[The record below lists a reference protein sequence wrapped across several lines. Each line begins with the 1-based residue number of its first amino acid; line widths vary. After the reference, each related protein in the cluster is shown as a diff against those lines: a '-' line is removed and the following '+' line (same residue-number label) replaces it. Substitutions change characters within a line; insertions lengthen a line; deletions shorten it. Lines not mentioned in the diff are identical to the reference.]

1 MNNSI
6 LELQKK
12 FNLFKTGDKRWG
24 VVVSEINNEMQ
35 VKLQGG
41 VLGFISQNTLDFYR
55 RNSISLT
62 AGKQLQ
68 FEITEVKNGI
78 PYVSLPVTYIFANSP
93 HKARVRFSGTQGIV
107 VEFDWEKDINIG
119 YYSPERGL
127 PKELTELEENARVL
141 CKGLTF
147 QKEYYLIDSLQ
158 LDETKET
165 EEITVDE
172 EQYQQFKLP
181 NSWCD
186 DDIREYVK
194 DNGGYISK
202 GAFKVGECYV
212 GEIANGNIVRFKDG
226 SKAAIKKK
234 TDGRLHSKE
243 GDKVLVR
250 LLKIYDFGDMKDV
263 ELLDVVDDEY
273 VKMFTKRQNRNLLPE
288 YVDNKQKN
296 RHSYID
302 SGFVFG
308 QRDDIIFEEGKKSG
322 SEVNFERFW
331 LGFLYIVKIKNS
343 MPLLLD
349 NNGNRVG
356 IKLIE
361 NADYGVLSDDNVAF
375 VRLHYIGKENGK
387 MILTLRVEFVR
398 EYKSED
404 EAVFAGK

>member
-147 QKEYYLIDSLQ
+147 QKEYYLIRFYSYF
-158 LDETKET
+158 EK
-165 EEITVDE
+165 
-172 EQYQQFKLP
+172 YF
-181 NSWCD
+181 
-186 DDIREYVK
+186 
-194 DNGGYISK
+194 SK
-202 GAFKVGECYV
+202 F
-212 GEIANGNIVRFKDG
+212 N
-226 SKAAIKKK
+226 
-234 TDGRLHSKE
+234 
-243 GDKVLVR
+243 
-250 LLKIYDFGDMKDV
+250 
-263 ELLDVVDDEY
+263 
-273 VKMFTKRQNRNLLPE
+273 
-288 YVDNKQKN
+288 
-296 RHSYID
+296 
-302 SGFVFG
+302 
-308 QRDDIIFEEGKKSG
+308 
-322 SEVNFERFW
+322 
-331 LGFLYIVKIKNS
+331 
-343 MPLLLD
+343 
-349 NNGNRVG
+349 
-356 IKLIE
+356 
-361 NADYGVLSDDNVAF
+361 
-375 VRLHYIGKENGK
+375 
-387 MILTLRVEFVR
+387 
-398 EYKSED
+398 
-404 EAVFAGK
+404 